1 MFPRKKLEM
10 LLEELREHPDPHAL
24 LEQYT
29 IPARVAAN
37 ILFIACYVYG
47 DIEGKIVY
55 DLGCGTGRL
64 AIGTAILGARRVVG
78 VDIDPKALRVARINS
93 VIANVVS
100 RVEWILSDVEYLSGK
115 CDVVVQNPPF
125 GVQKR
130 GADRKF
136 LIKALEIG
144 STIYSLHKSNEE
156 SRRFIRR
163 LVNEHGGRVDAI
175 ICMDLPLRP
184 IFPFHRKRVHVVRVD
199 LYRIVKGG
207 M

>member
-10 LLEELREHPDPHAL
+10 LLEELREHPDPHIL

-29 IPARVAAN
+29 IPAKVAAN
-37 ILFIACYVYG
+37 ILFIICYVYG
-47 DIEGKIVY
+47 DIKGKIIY

-64 AIGTAILGARRVVG
+64 AIGAAILGARRVVG

-93 VIANVVS
+93 VIADAVS
-100 RVEWILSDVEYLSGK
+100 KVEWILSDVEYLDGK

-125 GVQKR
+125 GVRRR

-136 LIKALEIG
+136 IVKALEIG
-144 STIYSLHKSNEE
+144 SVIYSLHKSNKEN
-156 SRRFIRR
+156 RRFIKM
-163 LVNEHGGRVDAI
+163 LVKKYDGRIDAI

-207 M
+207 I

>member
-1 MFPRKKLEM
+1 MFPRKKLEI
-10 LLEELREHPDPHAL
+10 LLEKLREHPDPHAL

-37 ILFIACYVYG
+37 ILFIAYYVYG
-47 DIEGKIVY
+47 DIKGKIVY

-64 AIGTAILGARRVVG
+64 AIGAAILGARRVVG

-100 RVEWILSDVEYLSGK
+100 RVEWILSDIEYLSGK
-115 CDVVVQNPPF
+115 CDIVVQNPPF

-163 LVNEHGGRVDAI
+163 LVKEYGGRVDTI